1 MIHYY
6 PVVGRTAISRQSGNG
21 AKIGST
27 FKSTQF
33 FFGKCYV
40 IQFTISGLVHFDS
53 NYPNLIILNGT
64 PAWYKYKLCTYFL
77 IFLFR
82 FFPLIREGLSSYEW
96 ITFLHSLTLSLWDTK
111 KELSQICHLF
121 SRVLLIFFIVIIIIV
136 IIIITTQQSPLNLSH
151 RYSLLNYLRNFVSLS
166 SDCSEP
172 RPIWTFQ
179 L

>member
-1 MIHYY
+1 MF
-6 PVVGRTAISRQSGNG
+6 RQML
-21 AKIGST
+21 T
-27 FKSTQF
+27 LRF
-33 FFGKCYV
+33 C
-40 IQFTISGLVHFDS
+40 LVHYFWS
-53 NYPNLIILNGT
+53 EPLAVWTSSLWFQLPPNLIILNGT

-82 FFPLIREGLSSYEW
+82 FFRLIWERLSPYEW

-121 SRVLLIFFIVIIIIV
+121 SRVLLIFFIVIIV

>member
-1 MIHYY
+1 MF
-6 PVVGRTAISRQSGNG
+6 RQML
-21 AKIGST
+21 T
-27 FKSTQF
+27 LRF
-33 FFGKCYV
+33 F
-40 IQFTISGLVHFDS
+40 LVHYFRS
-53 NYPNLIILNGT
+53 EPLTVWTSSLWFQLPPNLIILNGT

-82 FFPLIREGLSSYEW
+82 FFPLIWERLSPYEW
-96 ITFLHSLTLSLWDTK
+96 ITFLHFLTLSLWDTK

-121 SRVLLIFFIVIIIIV
+121 SRVLLIFFIVIIIAIMV
-136 IIIITTQQSPLNLSH
+136 TIIIIIIITTQQSPLNLSH

>member
-1 MIHYY
+1 MF
-6 PVVGRTAISRQSGNG
+6 RQML
-21 AKIGST
+21 T
-27 FKSTQF
+27 LRF
-33 FFGKCYV
+33 C
-40 IQFTISGLVHFDS
+40 LVHYFWS
-53 NYPNLIILNGT
+53 EPLTVWTSSLWFQLPPNLIILNDT

-82 FFPLIREGLSSYEW
+82 FFSSHLREASSLWMDYIFALS
-96 ITFLHSLTLSLWDTK
+96 HSLTLSLWDTK

-121 SRVLLIFFIVIIIIV
+121 SRVLLIFFIVIIIIIIVTIIV
-136 IIIITTQQSPLNLSH
+136 IIISTTQQSPLNLSH